1 MVDFFR
7 AAEIGV
13 KGKKNVPYV
22 VPTFRE
28 ELREMKGFLGCL
40 TGYC

>member
-13 KGKKNVPYV
+13 DL
-22 VPTFRE
+22 
-28 ELREMKGFLGCL
+28 ELRCIGGDRRKDRQKLPLEWRS
-40 TGYC
+40 